1 MRGNGDSNARWK
13 LKIGNTGIYK
23 EDVQNFK
30 ASYHESTYRMAFT
43 MLEHIIHENFENN
56 DMKEY
61 NNPANILS
69 FIGGRG
75 SGKTSVMMSMA
86 KALQEYDGY
95 RKMPFGAFDKDDSL
109 RFTCL
114 DCIDAS
120 LLEKGEDIFNVV
132 LAQIFE
138 KYIAMESRVD
148 GMGHRSESYDF
159 HKREGLKKIETI
171 YRIVREIEAMNDKK
185 GSNVTSSYL
194 SDLDSLSSSQRVKK
208 EFQELINIF
217 IGVLE
222 AKNRNSVGYGPKYYL
237 VIPIDDIDLNVE
249 YGFTMLEKIN
259 RYLMVKNVIILLT
272 LDYNQMKKLT
282 TEHFYKMYER
292 STRNILNDEAK
303 SHVEK
308 ISIEYLEKILPVNYR
323 VYMARINDRYS
334 SNQIEVDDESLGIK
348 KAFLTKIYQRTGVCF
363 DSQGEK
369 QHFYYPDTLRQT
381 NNFFLLLKST
391 HNVDFFEISEET
403 STVNGNEKLVKL
415 EENID
420 LLMQDLIYRLSVN
433 KLSQIPEAKE
443 LFDNI
448 VTIDMHR
455 AKGQVVSFYHSKVLG
470 IETED
475 FDNVSYGRLV
485 ETLYKLGREQNNKY
499 KPLVHCL
506 LAYFSYALTREY
518 PFIQGKTLDEK
529 NLKKLKKF
537 IGDSVLGEKWAKNL
551 LPIIEITKDAL
562 MNTEDSASDTYDS
575 KTIVHLGH
583 KTVSL
588 VMVFGVKFQ
597 ETDMDDYVK
606 LAETIR
612 DMEVLYYLIS
622 NIKNE
627 YYNEDITPKI
637 CFGIEILKTGER
649 KLDFI
654 LEEDSKQVK
663 NNENAERSKVT
674 DKKIFSHSRG
684 DFDILNFIPN
694 SLKETQELKEFEEK
708 VITGV
713 GNIYRN
719 YKNLEMD
726 LAVINQQM
734 KKYSL
739 ASQYE
744 AWEKRYGKNAMPIPL
759 QWLDFSYN
767 VLKRIWK
774 YTKNEFPKRVFR
786 SKTGELYTYIGKVYE
801 YIGELLDDQVKFY
814 GISDPKRMKAN
825 FKEQFLSHPVVE
837 YFMEKDLEEMYQD
850 NKEEKKNAQKHRK
863 EFWESFFGR
872 ICQDVEK

>member
-43 MLEHIIHENFENN
+43 MLEHIIHENFENS

-95 RKMPFGAFDKDDSL
+95 RKMPFGAFNKDDSL

-334 SNQIEVDDESLGIK
+334 ANQIEVDDESLGIK

-391 HNVDFFEISEET
+391 HNVDFLKISEET

-518 PFIQGKTLDEK
+518 PFIQSKTLIEK
-529 NLKKLKKF
+529 DLKNLKKF
-537 IGDSVLGEKWAKNL
+537 IGNNVLKEWAGNL

-562 MNTEDSASDTYDS
+562 MNTEDSASNTYDS
-575 KTIVHLGH
+575 KKTASLSQ
-583 KTVSL
+583 KTVSFL
-588 VMVFGVKFQ
+588 QAFGVKFQ
-597 ETDMDDYVK
+597 MEDMHDYVK
-606 LAETIR
+606 LAETICG
-612 DMEVLYYLIS
+612 MEVLYCLIS

-637 CFGIEILKTGER
+637 CFGAERIKTGEY

-654 LEEDSKQVK
+654 LAEDSKKVK
-663 NNENAERSKVT
+663 SKENAEMSEEIYG
-674 DKKIFSHSRG
+674 KISIHTRG

-708 VITGV
+708 VIIGV
-713 GNIYRN
+713 ANVYRMC
-719 YKNLEMD
+719 KGSEID
-726 LAVINQQM
+726 LSVINQQM
-734 KKYSL
+734 EKYSL
-739 ASQYE
+739 VPKYE
-744 AWEKRYGKNAMPIPL
+744 TWEKRYGKNALPIPL

-774 YTKNEFPKRVFR
+774 YTKNEFPKCVFR
-786 SKTGELYTYIGKVYE
+786 SNMGELYTYTGKVYQHM
-801 YIGELLDDQVKFY
+801 GELLDDQIKFY
-814 GISDPKRMKAN
+814 GISDSKRTKAN

-837 YFMEKDLEEMYQD
+837 YFMAKDLEEIYQD
-850 NKEEKKNAQKHRK
+850 KEEKKNAKSKRK
-863 EFWESFFGR
+863 EFWKSFFER
-872 ICQDVEK
+872 IRNDLEK

>member
-43 MLEHIIHENFENN
+43 MLEHIIHENFENS

-95 RKMPFGAFDKDDSL
+95 RKMPFGAFNKDDSL

-334 SNQIEVDDESLGIK
+334 ANQIEVDDESLGIK

-391 HNVDFFEISEET
+391 HNVDFLKISEET

-518 PFIQGKTLDEK
+518 PFIQSKTLVEK
-529 NLKKLKKF
+529 DLKNLKKF
-537 IGDSVLGEKWAKNL
+537 IGNNVLKEWAGNL

-562 MNTEDSASDTYDS
+562 MNTEDSASNTYDS
-575 KTIVHLGH
+575 KKTASLSQ
-583 KTVSL
+583 KTVSFL
-588 VMVFGVKFQ
+588 QAFGVKFQ
-597 ETDMDDYVK
+597 MADMDDYVK
-606 LAETIR
+606 LAETICG
-612 DMEVLYYLIS
+612 MEVLYCLIS

-637 CFGIEILKTGER
+637 CFGAERIKTGEY

-654 LEEDSKQVK
+654 LAEDIKKVKSK
-663 NNENAERSKVT
+663 ENAEMSEEIYG
-674 DKKIFSHSRG
+674 KISIHTRG

-708 VITGV
+708 VIIGV
-713 GNIYRN
+713 ANVYRMC
-719 YKNLEMD
+719 KGSEID
-726 LAVINQQM
+726 LSVINQLM
-734 KKYSL
+734 EKYSL
-739 ASQYE
+739 VPKYE
-744 AWEKRYGKNAMPIPL
+744 TWEKRYGKNALPIPL

-774 YTKNEFPKRVFR
+774 YTKNEFPKCVFR
-786 SKTGELYTYIGKVYE
+786 SNMGELYTYTGKVYQHM
-801 YIGELLDDQVKFY
+801 GELLDDQIKFY
-814 GISDPKRMKAN
+814 GISDSKRTKAN

-837 YFMEKDLEEMYQD
+837 YFMAKDLEEIYQD
-850 NKEEKKNAQKHRK
+850 KEEKKNAKSKRK
-863 EFWESFFGR
+863 EFWKSFFER
-872 ICQDVEK
+872 IRNDLEK

>member
-30 ASYHESTYRMAFT
+30 VSYHESTYRMAFT
-43 MLEHIIHENFENN
+43 MLEHIIHENFENS
-56 DMKEY
+56 DMKDY

-86 KALQEYDGY
+86 KALQEHDGY
-95 RKMPFGAFDKDDSL
+95 RKMPFGAFDKDDSV
-109 RFTCL
+109 RFACL

-282 TEHFYKMYER
+282 TEHFYKMYDR

-303 SHVEK
+303 PHVEK

-334 SNQIEVDDESLGIK
+334 ANQIEVEDESLGIK

-391 HNVDFFEISEET
+391 HNVDFLKISEET
-403 STVNGNEKLVKL
+403 STVNGNGEIVKL

-420 LLMQDLIYRLSVN
+420 LLMQDLVYRLSVN
-433 KLSQIPEAKE
+433 KLGQIPEAKE

-529 NLKKLKKF
+529 NLKNLKKF
-537 IGDSVLGEKWAKNL
+537 IGDNVLQEWAENL
-551 LPIIEITKDAL
+551 LPIIEITKDAV

-575 KTIVHLGH
+575 KTMVHLGH

-588 VMVFGVKFQ
+588 VMVFGVKVP
-597 ETDMDDYVK
+597 ESDGVNYAE
-606 LAETIR
+606 LARIIC
-612 DMEVLYYLIS
+612 DIEVIYCLLS
-622 NIKNE
+622 NINNKYFRDKREAIENINFEIAEIKGNE
-627 YYNEDITPKI
+627 YQLNCTMREKKEDK
-637 CFGIEILKTGER
+637 
-649 KLDFI
+649 DY
-654 LEEDSKQVK
+654 
-663 NNENAERSKVT
+663 
-674 DKKIFSHSRG
+674 SHSHG
-684 DFDILNFIPN
+684 DFNILNFIPN
-694 SLKETQELKEFEEK
+694 SLEEMKELKKIEK
-708 VITGV
+708 KLIDEVV
-713 GNIYRN
+713 KH
-719 YKNLEMD
+719 YKIPDINLSIFNKEME
-726 LAVINQQM
+726 
-734 KKYSL
+734 KYSFV
-739 ASQYE
+739 SKYE
-744 AWEKRYGKNAMPIPL
+744 VWESEYGNGALPFPL
-759 QWLDFSYN
+759 QWFDFSYN
-767 VLKRIWK
+767 TLKRTWK
-774 YTKNEFPKRVFR
+774 FAKDNFPQYLKKKDR
-786 SKTGELYTYIGKVYE
+786 GELYTCIGEIYKHM
-801 YIGELLDDQVKFY
+801 GELLEEQANFY
-814 GISDPKRMKAN
+814 GISEFEHEKVN

-850 NKEEKKNAQKHRK
+850 KKEKENAQKQRK

-872 ICQDVEK
+872 ICQDAEK

>member
-43 MLEHIIHENFENN
+43 MLEHIIHENFENS

-95 RKMPFGAFDKDDSL
+95 RKMPFGAFNKDDSL

-334 SNQIEVDDESLGIK
+334 ANQIEVDDESLGIK

-381 NNFFLLLKST
+381 NNFFQLLKST
-391 HNVDFFEISEET
+391 HNVDFLKISEET

-518 PFIQGKTLDEK
+518 PFIQSKTLVEK
-529 NLKKLKKF
+529 DLKNLKKF
-537 IGDSVLGEKWAKNL
+537 IGNNVLKEWAGNL

-562 MNTEDSASDTYDS
+562 MNTEDSASNTYDS
-575 KTIVHLGH
+575 KKTASLSQ
-583 KTVSL
+583 KTVSFL
-588 VMVFGVKFQ
+588 QAFGVKFQ
-597 ETDMDDYVK
+597 MADMDDYVK
-606 LAETIR
+606 LAETICG
-612 DMEVLYYLIS
+612 MEVLYCLIS

-637 CFGIEILKTGER
+637 CFGAERIKTGEY

-654 LEEDSKQVK
+654 LAEDSKKVK
-663 NNENAERSKVT
+663 SKENAEMSEEIYG
-674 DKKIFSHSRG
+674 KISIHTRG

-708 VITGV
+708 VIIGV
-713 GNIYRN
+713 ANVYRMC
-719 YKNLEMD
+719 KGSEID
-726 LAVINQQM
+726 LSVINQQM
-734 KKYSL
+734 EKYSL
-739 ASQYE
+739 VPKYE
-744 AWEKRYGKNAMPIPL
+744 TWEKRYGKNALPIPL

-774 YTKNEFPKRVFR
+774 YTKNEFPKCVFR
-786 SKTGELYTYIGKVYE
+786 SNMGELYTYTGKVYQHM
-801 YIGELLDDQVKFY
+801 GELLDDQIKFY
-814 GISDPKRMKAN
+814 GISDSKRTKAN

-837 YFMEKDLEEMYQD
+837 YFMAKDLEEIYQD
-850 NKEEKKNAQKHRK
+850 KEEKKNAKSKRK
-863 EFWESFFGR
+863 EFWKSFFER
-872 ICQDVEK
+872 IRNDLEK

>member
-43 MLEHIIHENFENN
+43 MLEHIIHENFENS

-95 RKMPFGAFDKDDSL
+95 RKMPFGAFNKDDSL

-148 GMGHRSESYDF
+148 GMGHRSENYDF

-334 SNQIEVDDESLGIK
+334 ANQIEVDDESLGIK

-391 HNVDFFEISEET
+391 HNVDFLKISEET

-518 PFIQGKTLDEK
+518 PFIQSKTLVEK
-529 NLKKLKKF
+529 DLKNLKKF
-537 IGDSVLGEKWAKNL
+537 IGNNVLKEWAGNL

-562 MNTEDSASDTYDS
+562 MNTEDSASNTYDS
-575 KTIVHLGH
+575 KKTASLSQ
-583 KTVSL
+583 KTVSFL
-588 VMVFGVKFQ
+588 QAFGVKFQ
-597 ETDMDDYVK
+597 MADMHDYVK
-606 LAETIR
+606 LAETICG
-612 DMEVLYYLIS
+612 MEVLYCLIS

-637 CFGIEILKTGER
+637 CFGAERIKTGEY

-654 LEEDSKQVK
+654 LAEDSKKVK
-663 NNENAERSKVT
+663 SKENAEMSEEIYG
-674 DKKIFSHSRG
+674 KISIHTRG

-708 VITGV
+708 VIIGV
-713 GNIYRN
+713 ANVYRMC
-719 YKNLEMD
+719 KGSEID
-726 LAVINQQM
+726 LSVINQQM
-734 KKYSL
+734 EKYSL
-739 ASQYE
+739 VPKYE
-744 AWEKRYGKNAMPIPL
+744 TWEKRYGKNALPIPL

-774 YTKNEFPKRVFR
+774 YTKNEFPKCVFR
-786 SKTGELYTYIGKVYE
+786 SNMGELYTYTGKVYQHM
-801 YIGELLDDQVKFY
+801 GELLDDQIKFY
-814 GISDPKRMKAN
+814 GISDSKRTKAN

-837 YFMEKDLEEMYQD
+837 YFMAKDLEEIYQD
-850 NKEEKKNAQKHRK
+850 KEEKKNAKSKRK
-863 EFWESFFGR
+863 EFWKSFFER
-872 ICQDVEK
+872 IRNDLEK